1 MRNVKLA
8 ELFTERLYRIPDYQ
22 RGYAWETVQLDDFW
36 GDLENLNSIKRT
48 HYIGAITLQKAGQ
61 DALPRESNW
70 LLYDVYHVVDGQ
82 QRLTTILI
90 LLCAI
95 LRAIRSCPIHRGAD
109 CRDIKM
115 ADGVYME
122 AIISQFIRRDK
133 DGKQLYFLDYCHNAN
148 ETSQY
153 LQAEIFSCDDKKTR
167 KIAASD
173 YYTKKLQAAKA
184 FFDEKLATQD
194 EPALQRLYLKLKQG
208 LVFSEYKIES
218 DEEVCLTFETINNRG
233 KKLSLLELLKNRL
246 IYLTI
251 LLEARENKK
260 KTNLAD
266 MRERISKSWGRIYRS
281 LGKST
286 TGALVDDEFLEAHW
300 IMYFFG
306 KAEGQEFHSHLLRT
320 MFDAKKVIAGKI
332 NVQEILDYAES
343 LATAS
348 EAWCKMRLPTNDATL
363 TDKEI
368 RWLHRLKHIG
378 TASSFRPLLMAA
390 LANGK
395 QGTSEFVEL
404 LQIVER
410 FCFVFFCLGGSNA
423 NLKRKKFY
431 QQAYEMYK
439 DSKPLAEI
447 IDEIKQHD
455 KDATGKSVVANKI
468 ESFVESLERPDY
480 YGGWSAI
487 KYFLFEYAASL
498 GDAEDWAL
506 FGKSRGIPEALTLE
520 HIRPT
525 NPRPKEWE
533 NLGHGTQKYVGALG
547 NLLLLTQSQNSSV
560 GNKDYE
566 EKRKLYRKAGK
577 AAKEVAKE
585 TAWNRVAIEKRS
597 RKLLKFLNER
607 WNLGLTTEQLETM
620 MIEKRGK
627 TKV

>member
-1 MRNVKLA
+1 
-8 ELFTERLYRIPDYQ
+8 
-22 RGYAWETVQLDDFW
+22 
-36 GDLENLNSIKRT
+36 
-48 HYIGAITLQKAGQ
+48 
-61 DALPRESNW
+61 
-70 LLYDVYHVVDGQ
+70 
-82 QRLTTILI
+82 
-90 LLCAI
+90 
-95 LRAIRSCPIHRGAD
+95 
-109 CRDIKM
+109 M

-122 AIISQFIRRDK
+122 AIILQFIRRDK

-368 RWLHRLKHIG
+368 RWLH
-378 TASSFRPLLMAA
+378 
-390 LANGK
+390 
-395 QGTSEFVEL
+395 
-404 LQIVER
+404 
-410 FCFVFFCLGGSNA
+410 
-423 NLKRKKFY
+423 
-431 QQAYEMYK
+431 
-439 DSKPLAEI
+439 
-447 IDEIKQHD
+447 
-455 KDATGKSVVANKI
+455 
-468 ESFVESLERPDY
+468 
-480 YGGWSAI
+480 
-487 KYFLFEYAASL
+487 
-498 GDAEDWAL
+498 
-506 FGKSRGIPEALTLE
+506 
-520 HIRPT
+520 
-525 NPRPKEWE
+525 
-533 NLGHGTQKYVGALG
+533 
-547 NLLLLTQSQNSSV
+547 
-560 GNKDYE
+560 
-566 EKRKLYRKAGK
+566 
-577 AAKEVAKE
+577 
-585 TAWNRVAIEKRS
+585 
-597 RKLLKFLNER
+597 
-607 WNLGLTTEQLETM
+607 
-620 MIEKRGK
+620 
-627 TKV
+627 